1 MAPYILGAHG
11 LMLVLLKQGPNGTII
26 MIFILL
32 DTPSKVRFKGGFI
45 IVTSQNVA
53 AYGMA
58 LDRSSNHLPV
68 LSSRDGA

>member
-1 MAPYILGAHG
+1 MAPYILGANG

-26 MIFILL
+26 LIFILL
-32 DTPSKVRFKGGFI
+32 DTPSEVRFKGGFI

-58 LDRSSNHLPV
+58 LDRSSNHCKKE
-68 LSSRDGA
+68 

>member
-1 MAPYILGAHG
+1 MAPRVLVANG
-11 LMLVLLKQGPNGTII
+11 LMLVLLKQGPYGTII

-32 DTPSKVRFKGGFI
+32 DTPSEVRFKGVFI

-53 AYGMA
+53 AYGMV